1 MDLVAF
7 MSVKSRR
14 NQNKI
19 RLELKQARENF
30 FYKFRP
36 PVFRWRPA
44 WVYRH
49 VKDATRVHIFIFGS
63 CVLFR
68 SACAWVET
76 LTFLLKVVKKMYG
89 GKQNILAIVFVK
101 PRFVKLCGYFRCCK
115 WRNTS
120 FDGKR
125 FGLNHCF
132 YYLLGAV
139 TVVNIKIYNR
149 DSLYLVSILRL

>member
-1 MDLVAF
+1 
-7 MSVKSRR
+7 
-14 NQNKI
+14 
-19 RLELKQARENF
+19 
-30 FYKFRP
+30 
-36 PVFRWRPA
+36 
-44 WVYRH
+44 
-49 VKDATRVHIFIFGS
+49 
-63 CVLFR
+63 
-68 SACAWVET
+68 
-76 LTFLLKVVKKMYG
+76 MYG